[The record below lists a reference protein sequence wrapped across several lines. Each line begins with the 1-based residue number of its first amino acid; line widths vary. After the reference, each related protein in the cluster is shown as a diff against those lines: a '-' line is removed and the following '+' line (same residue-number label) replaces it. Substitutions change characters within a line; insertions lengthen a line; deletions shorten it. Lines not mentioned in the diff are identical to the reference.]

1 MIIGG
6 FQKNS
11 LIDYPGKISSVI
23 FTLGCNFRCPYCHN
37 PELVN
42 PALFTAPV
50 DKASVFSF
58 LEKRR
63 GLIDAVVITGGEP
76 TLHSDLSEFIVRIK
90 SLGFLVKLDTN
101 GYHPDMLERIICEGN
116 LDYIAMDV
124 KAPIGK
130 YSEVTRCNCDEDN
143 IDRSIQ
149 LIINSGVKYEFRTTV
164 AKPLLT
170 LEDIRKI
177 EKRIENAELFYV
189 QDFVHSK
196 TLDPLAFE
204 LVSFC
209 KEEMGFLRKNHDK
222 YVKECLVR

>member
-23 FTLGCNFRCPYCHN
+23 FTMGCNFRCPYCHN

-76 TLHSDLSEFIVRIK
+76 TLHSDLTEFIVQIK

-101 GYHPDMLERIICEGN
+101 GYHPDILERIICEGN

-177 EKRIENAELFYV
+177 EQRIENAELFYV

-196 TLDPLAFE
+196 ALNPLAFE

-209 KEEMGFLRKNHDK
+209 KEEMDFLSENHDK